1 MFTGMYVESKMEQML
16 EQILKDNIA
25 DKQRLIDELVAENT
39 KLRKACRKVVAWC
52 RDRNDGSY
60 ESEFITDLLNVIRK
74 E

>member
-25 DKQRLIDELVAENT
+25 DKQRLIDELIAENT
-39 KLRKACRKVVAWC
+39 KLRAMCKRAVVWC
-52 RDRNDGSY
+52 EEHNDGHY
-60 ESEFITDLLNVIRK
+60 TDVITDLLNVLRK